1 MTLTFVDAS
10 HSKRAM
16 GLRLAAKTS
25 ALKMRR
31 FAEAIS
37 PQSIAEGYRV
47 VWERISHRLRSD
59 AKPNASPCR
68 WRPGRILRRRLS
80 TQTSFAIPG
89 SREGH
94 LSRVANE

>member
-1 MTLTFVDAS
+1 MALMFVDAS
-10 HSKRAM
+10 QSKRAM
-16 GLRLAAKTS
+16 GLRLAAKTI

-31 FAEAIS
+31 LVEAIS
-37 PQSIAEGYRV
+37 PETIAEGYRG

-68 WRPGRILRRRLS
+68 WRPGRILRQRLS
-80 TQTSFAIPG
+80 TQTSSAIPG

-94 LSRVANE
+94 LSRVAR